1 MITSQHGLTNIDIN
15 NNINIDIDKT
25 IETIIDTFKGEIDQF
40 APVLREYNLISTNF
54 GQYHELS
61 LYD

>member
-1 MITSQHGLTNIDIN
+1 MISNYSINEFNLEKVHGNIEFRGEF
-15 NNINIDIDKT
+15 DK
-25 IETIIDTFKGEIDQF
+25 F
-40 APVLREYNLISTNF
+40 APVLRQYNLISTNF